1 MSNILAGTYIDMVL
15 LYAYLQFEIVI
26 CLITIVSMVLLL
38 NLCRYAENYNI
49 YLCICRHR
57 RLIYATPFPPVH
69 DVANKHKI

>member
-15 LYAYLQFEIVI
+15 LYTNLQFEIVI
-26 CLITIVSMVLLL
+26 CLITMVSMVLLL

-49 YLCICRHR
+49 YLYICRHR